1 MFPSFYVYNQN
12 NFQTILDITDMSET
26 EMQKYDTEDDSSFD
40 SNLVSEDDSIES
52 DLESIYS
59 DLLHSISTD
68 SDFETSDDDN
78 ESISTGYVSSG
89 ISIKLLDE
97 DLFEDE
103 SDERELAVI
112 IEVNKSSTNYTDTIV
127 RKIYKKKTNNYDKI
141 NMSIAIITI
150 AVILNWIR

>member
-1 MFPSFYVYNQN
+1 
-12 NFQTILDITDMSET
+12 MSET
-26 EMQKYDTEDDSSFD
+26 EMQKYDTEDDSSID
-40 SNLVSEDDSIES
+40 SNLVSEDDSV
-52 DLESIYS
+52 LESIYS

-97 DLFEDE
+97 ELFEDE

-141 NMSIAIITI
+141 NMSIAIFTF

>member
-40 SNLVSEDDSIES
+40 SNLVSEDDSIEP

-112 IEVNKSSTNYTDTIV
+112 IEVHKSSTNYTDTIV

>member
-1 MFPSFYVYNQN
+1 MFPSFYVYNEN
-12 NFQTILDITDMSET
+12 NFQTIHDITDMSET
-26 EMQKYDTEDDSSFD
+26 EKQKYDTEDDSSID

-68 SDFETSDDDN
+68 SDFETSDDEN

-97 DLFEDE
+97 ELFEDE

-112 IEVNKSSTNYTDTIV
+112 IEVNKSSTNYTDTII

-141 NMSIAIITI
+141 NMSIAIFTF

>member
-12 NFQTILDITDMSET
+12 NFQTILDITSET
-26 EMQKYDTEDDSSFD
+26 EMQKYDTENDSSID
-40 SNLVSEDDSIES
+40 SNLVSEDDSIEP

-97 DLFEDE
+97 ELFEDE

>member
-26 EMQKYDTEDDSSFD
+26 EMQKYDTENDSSID
-40 SNLVSEDDSIES
+40 SNLVSEDDSIEP

-97 DLFEDE
+97 ELFEDE

>member
-12 NFQTILDITDMSET
+12 NFQTILDITYMSET
-26 EMQKYDTEDDSSFD
+26 EMQKYDTEDDSSID
-40 SNLVSEDDSIES
+40 SNLVSEDDSIEP

-68 SDFETSDDDN
+68 SDFETPDDDN

-97 DLFEDE
+97 ELFEDE

-127 RKIYKKKTNNYDKI
+127 RKIYKKKTNNYYKI
-141 NMSIAIITI
+141 NMSIAIITF

>member
-1 MFPSFYVYNQN
+1 
-12 NFQTILDITDMSET
+12 MSET
-26 EMQKYDTEDDSSFD
+26 EMQKYDTEDDSSID

-68 SDFETSDDDN
+68 SDFETSDDEN

-97 DLFEDE
+97 ELFEDE

-112 IEVNKSSTNYTDTIV
+112 IEVNKSSTNYTDTII

-141 NMSIAIITI
+141 NLSIAIFTF

>member
-26 EMQKYDTEDDSSFD
+26 EMQKYDTEDDSSID
-40 SNLVSEDDSIES
+40 SNLVSEDDSIEP

-97 DLFEDE
+97 ELFEDE

-141 NMSIAIITI
+141 NMSIAIITF

>member
-1 MFPSFYVYNQN
+1 MFPSFYVYNEN

-26 EMQKYDTEDDSSFD
+26 EKQKYDTEDDSSID

-68 SDFETSDDDN
+68 SDFEKSDDEN

-97 DLFEDE
+97 ELFEDE

-112 IEVNKSSTNYTDTIV
+112 IEVNKSSTNYTDTII

-141 NMSIAIITI
+141 NMSIAIFTF

>member
-1 MFPSFYVYNQN
+1 MFPSFYVYNEN
-12 NFQTILDITDMSET
+12 NFQTIHDITDMSET
-26 EMQKYDTEDDSSFD
+26 EKQKYDTEDDSSID

-68 SDFETSDDDN
+68 SDFEKSDDEN

-97 DLFEDE
+97 ELFEDE

-112 IEVNKSSTNYTDTIV
+112 IEVNKSSTNYTDTII

-141 NMSIAIITI
+141 NMSIAIFTF

>member
-26 EMQKYDTEDDSSFD
+26 EMQKYDTEDDSSID
-40 SNLVSEDDSIES
+40 SNLVSEDDSIEP

-97 DLFEDE
+97 ELFEDE

>member
-1 MFPSFYVYNQN
+1 
-12 NFQTILDITDMSET
+12 MSET
-26 EMQKYDTEDDSSFD
+26 EMQKYDTEDDSSID

-68 SDFETSDDDN
+68 SDFETSDDEN

-97 DLFEDE
+97 ELFEDE

-112 IEVNKSSTNYTDTIV
+112 IEVNKSSTNYTDTVI

-141 NMSIAIITI
+141 NLSIAIFTF

>member
-1 MFPSFYVYNQN
+1 
-12 NFQTILDITDMSET
+12 MSET
-26 EMQKYDTEDDSSFD
+26 EKQKYDTEDDSSID

-68 SDFETSDDDN
+68 SDFETSDDEN

-97 DLFEDE
+97 ELFEDE

-112 IEVNKSSTNYTDTIV
+112 IEVNKSSTNYTDTII

-141 NMSIAIITI
+141 NLSIAIFTF

>member
-26 EMQKYDTEDDSSFD
+26 EMQKYDTEDDSSID
-40 SNLVSEDDSIES
+40 SNLVSEDDSIEP

-68 SDFETSDDDN
+68 SDFETSDDEN

-97 DLFEDE
+97 ELFEDE

-141 NMSIAIITI
+141 NMSIAIITF

>member
-26 EMQKYDTEDDSSFD
+26 EMQKYDTEDDSSID
-40 SNLVSEDDSIES
+40 SNLVSEDDSIEP

-68 SDFETSDDDN
+68 SDFETSVDDN

-97 DLFEDE
+97 ELFEDE

>member
-1 MFPSFYVYNQN
+1 MFPSFYVYNEN
-12 NFQTILDITDMSET
+12 NFQTIHDITDMSET
-26 EMQKYDTEDDSSFD
+26 EKQKYDTEDDSSID
-40 SNLVSEDDSIES
+40 SNLVSEDDSV
-52 DLESIYS
+52 LESIYS

-97 DLFEDE
+97 ELFEDE

-141 NMSIAIITI
+141 NMSIAIFTF